1 MRVIA
6 GRFGG
11 RTLVAPPGAST
22 RPTSDRVREALFS
35 ILGDIAD
42 MAVLDLFAGTGALGI
57 EALSRGATSATF
69 VEQARPALRA
79 LRKNLD
85 DLGLDPKARVLP
97 MAVERA
103 LSSMPWGKGAF
114 DVVFMDPPYAE
125 VRNGAFETPSLARAV
140 ERSLAASMRAGGRL
154 VLEHAK
160 GALAPDVAGLARE
173 STRAYGDTAL
183 SFYLH

>member
-6 GRFGG
+6 GRLGG
-11 RTLVAPPGAST
+11 RTLVAPPGAAT

-35 ILGDIAD
+35 ILGQVEGT
-42 MAVLDLFAGTGALGI
+42 AVLDLFAGTGALGI
-57 EALSRGATSATF
+57 EALSRGAASATF
-69 VEQARPALRA
+69 VEHARPALRA

-85 DLGLDPKARVLP
+85 ALHLDPKARVLP
-97 MAVERA
+97 MPVARA
-103 LSSMPWGKGAF
+103 LSSMPWGHEAF

-125 VRNGAFETPSLARAV
+125 VRNGGFEPSLARAV
-140 ERSLAASMRAGGRL
+140 DRSLAPSMRAGGRL

-160 GALAPDVAGLARE
+160 GIVAPEVAGLAHE
-173 STRAYGDTAL
+173 STRTYGDTAL